1 MSIYDLFLKN
11 NRNKSTIST
20 PPCQNGTYL
29 ASKGHILNGKRTRIE
44 RQKGTY

>member
-20 PPCQNGTYL
+20 PPRQDVIYL
-29 ASKGHILNGKRTRIE
+29 ASKGHVLNGKTARIE
-44 RQKGTY
+44 RQNGTY